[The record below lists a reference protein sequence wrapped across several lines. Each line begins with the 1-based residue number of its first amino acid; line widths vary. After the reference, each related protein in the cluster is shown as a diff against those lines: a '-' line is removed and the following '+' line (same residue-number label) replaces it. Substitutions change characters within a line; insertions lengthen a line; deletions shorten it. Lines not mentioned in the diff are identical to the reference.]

1 VDVDETSMAI
11 EEAES
16 AAVAVALIAHA
27 RQVMQE
33 ASDAQQAARRRR
45 DLAEAALAR
54 AMAGLSAPPLVLALA
69 VDVAA
74 LEACLHEAT
83 VAGVRSDLLEAAAA
97 MLVSAIRAQE
107 KRARAEKR
115 LRAAASSEMDPP
127 PPRPPGGDDE
137 DEDGGAVSSAL
148 GAGGGG
154 GGGAGG
160 ISAEVQAETEAETE
174 AAAAGDDGGAG
185 DAGDL
190 GGNLGD
196 LDGNLGDLGGDLG
209 DLGSNLGDLAY
220 AQQDPLGDFAILGSF
235 GDLADAVRAA
245 RPPVLGEQ
253 LRIDLEELN
262 AALAEA
268 TEAMVEES
276 LLAEMRELLEQAMAA
291 QRGLTLGVGTFVS
304 RLRSRA
310 AERRRRVAAEQ
321 HLASA
326 HAQAHAALGL
336 LVRTRRAER
345 LLTSIEELESALVSA
360 SRARLGGAATYPAQV
375 LHAERPC

>member
-1 VDVDETSMAI
+1 MAI

-196 LDGNLGDLGGDLG
+196 LGGNLGDLGGNLGDLGGD
-209 DLGSNLGDLAY
+209 LGDLAY

-310 AERRRRVAAEQ
+310 AERRRRAAAEQ

-336 LVRTRRAER
+336 LLRTRRAER

>member
-1 VDVDETSMAI
+1 M
-11 EEAES
+11 
-16 AAVAVALIAHA
+16 
-27 RQVMQE
+27 
-33 ASDAQQAARRRR
+33 
-45 DLAEAALAR
+45 
-54 AMAGLSAPPLVLALA
+54 
-69 VDVAA
+69 
-74 LEACLHEAT
+74 
-83 VAGVRSDLLEAAAA
+83 
-97 MLVSAIRAQE
+97 
-107 KRARAEKR
+107 
-115 LRAAASSEMDPP
+115 
-127 PPRPPGGDDE
+127 
-137 DEDGGAVSSAL
+137 
-148 GAGGGG
+148 
-154 GGGAGG
+154 
-160 ISAEVQAETEAETE
+160 ISA
-174 AAAAGDDGGAG
+174 
-185 DAGDL
+185 
-190 GGNLGD
+190 
-196 LDGNLGDLGGDLG
+196 
-209 DLGSNLGDLAY
+209 GS
-220 AQQDPLGDFAILGSF
+220 I

-276 LLAEMRELLEQAMAA
+276 LLVEMRELLEQAVAA

-336 LVRTRRAER
+336 LLRTRRAER